1 MNTQYTSRSINQ
13 PTNQAQ
19 IPAIRTISQSGGF

>member
-13 PTNQAQ
+13 STNQTQ
-19 IPAIRTISQSGGF
+19 ISAIRTTNQSGGF